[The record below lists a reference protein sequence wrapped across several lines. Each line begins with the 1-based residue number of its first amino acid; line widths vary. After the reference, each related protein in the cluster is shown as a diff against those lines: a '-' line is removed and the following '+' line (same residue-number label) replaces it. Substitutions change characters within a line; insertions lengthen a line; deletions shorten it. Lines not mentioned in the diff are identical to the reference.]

1 MHGGS
6 SNASTDC
13 ETTTFEFEIHQRHFH
28 EALAIFAQFFASPL
42 LLPESMKREKE
53 AIDSGERGFLFLY
66 YSPLSLIHYF
76 VFIFVEFQMALPSDS
91 CRKQQLFAS
100 LAKNGHPMAKFM
112 WGNST
117 TLKLANDSDGV
128 ELNRRVRLFWQEHY
142 TADRMTIV
150 LQSKHDLNQLE
161 EWATSI
167 FQAIPSSKNGL
178 NNLPN
183 FKELGLPFDTPEF
196 KRIIRVVPVK
206 DVNQVRSLQ
215 VLNIDIQIY
224 FQI

>member
-53 AIDSGERGFLFLY
+53 AIDSGEGFPLCTLSYVTISNTISSFFL
-66 YSPLSLIHYF
+66 L
-76 VFIFVEFQMALPSDS
+76 EFQMALPSDS

-117 TLKLANDSDGV
+117 TLKLSNDPDGV

-161 EWATSI
+161 EWATTI
-167 FQAIPSSKNGL
+167 FQAIPSSQNGL
-178 NNLPN
+178 NNLPD

-206 DVNQVRSLQ
+206 DVNQVR
-215 VLNIDIQIY
+215 
-224 FQI
+224 